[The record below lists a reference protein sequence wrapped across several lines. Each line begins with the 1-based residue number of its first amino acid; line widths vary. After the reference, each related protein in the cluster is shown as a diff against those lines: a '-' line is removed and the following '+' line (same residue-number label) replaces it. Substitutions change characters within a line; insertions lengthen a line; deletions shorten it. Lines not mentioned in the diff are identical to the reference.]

1 MVECA
6 LPGGSAGEVVIEV
19 SNDGL
24 VFSDDKHVFMRE
36 GVVNLVRLEPSLAPV
51 RGGTM
56 LTVWGSSF
64 RSMQA
69 AQCLIGKM
77 ATRAT
82 VVSRS
87 RLRCETPATEH
98 GGIVRVTVRTG
109 GAAEA
114 MSTALELEYVLEA
127 SIDGVLPSHGDRRG
141 GYTITVVG
149 TGFGSR
155 AVCRYGA
162 RVARGLVWT
171 STSMGCTVPSGA
183 AGMAVVLGVS
193 NDAITYTTAR
203 APFEYEEAVEVSG
216 LEPAMSA
223 SETGGEVVT
232 VAGRHFVNSAEL
244 SCRFGD
250 AEPVRARYRSSTS
263 IGCVSPSVADS
274 LQRNS
279 SMLVEVSNDGVVY
292 TGGGFRFRYEPGLK
306 LVQVQPS
313 MGPVHGGSMMTILG
327 SGFMAERSYIRFCGR

>member
-1 MVECA
+1 VA
-6 LPGGSAGEVVIEV
+6 IEV

-114 MSTALELEYVLEA
+114 VSTALELEYVLEA

-250 AEPVRARYRSSTS
+250 AEPVRAR
-263 IGCVSPSVADS
+263 
-274 LQRNS
+274 
-279 SMLVEVSNDGVVY
+279 
-292 TGGGFRFRYEPGLK
+292 
-306 LVQVQPS
+306 
-313 MGPVHGGSMMTILG
+313 
-327 SGFMAERSYIRFCGR
+327 